1 MELNQLPVEI
11 RLTSDKSPRTKK
23 PDEQE
28 HRYFYSKISITVTK
42 ADEDLA
48 ACDFVEGRA
57 RYLLMEFQGIIIE
70 SNNRRIRFCKYVK
83 RHLNLREVSIIDLL
97 DQETAL
103 CTPDWRTI
111 EGKPIRVADGSIG
124 TGITSI
130 PGLGF
135 LQDDFFSI
143 EPLADTYGPW
153 LSQKAA
159 DAEP

>member
-83 RHLNLREVSIIDLL
+83 RYLNLREVSIIDLL
-97 DQETAL
+97 DLETAL
-103 CTPDWRTI
+103 FTPNRRTI
-111 EGKPIRVADGSIG
+111 AGQQIRVAEGPIG
-124 TGITSI
+124 KGTTSI
-130 PGLGF
+130 HGPVF
-135 LQDDFFSI
+135 LKRSD
-143 EPLADTYGPW
+143 
-153 LSQKAA
+153 
-159 DAEP
+159 

>member
-1 MELNQLPVEI
+1 MRI
-11 RLTSDKSPRTKK
+11 SDWSS
-23 PDEQE
+23 DVC
-28 HRYFYSKISITVTK
+28 SS
-42 ADEDLA
+42 D
-48 ACDFVEGRA
+48 
-57 RYLLMEFQGIIIE
+57 LLMEFRGIIIE

-135 LQDDFFSI
+135 LDRKSTR
-143 EPLADTYGPW
+143 LN
-153 LSQKAA
+153 SSH
-159 DAEP
+159 